1 MGHHTLRG
9 VFSMTCK
16 QIGFVLVS
24 PLRLLFCCLQSV
36 KVFIVCSN
44 LTTSCVYVNVGY
56 CMKTCQLMMKCF
68 NLSSF
73 WGDSNLKD
81 KMLRSTKEIVM
92 HIYLWFLQYRETF
105 VFTCCGA
112 QGQGKEIIYW
122 YIYICNTVKNSWAIL
137 DFFIF
142 CWRNQGWFGAIAP
155 QAVEKSFKDFLWTLA
170 AFPIIC
176 SPAFVPEQCQMIYSV
191 CLFDHKL

>member
-1 MGHHTLRG
+1 
-9 VFSMTCK
+9 
-16 QIGFVLVS
+16 
-24 PLRLLFCCLQSV
+24 
-36 KVFIVCSN
+36 
-44 LTTSCVYVNVGY
+44 
-56 CMKTCQLMMKCF
+56 
-68 NLSSF
+68 
-73 WGDSNLKD
+73 
-81 KMLRSTKEIVM
+81 M

-122 YIYICNTVKNSWAIL
+122 YIYICNTVKNSWATL

-170 AFPIIC
+170 AFPIVC
-176 SPAFVPEQCQMIYSV
+176 SPACVPEQCQMIYSV
-191 CLFDHKL
+191 CLFDHKLQNLCLHTADNIESTDFKLSLCYVASCKNTWVVPISLAEFLLRKEKAKDSVLAGIK